1 MTEPGAPMST
11 PQQVL
16 RFPPT
21 LAGLD
26 TAAAWLRALIGREV
40 NDDARYN
47 LELVFEE
54 VAANIVRHG
63 HPTGDIET
71 AVRFDADEIV
81 LTFEDDGVAF
91 DPGEGPARALPS
103 SLDEARVGGLGL
115 VLLRKIVTRMTY
127 ERTAQKRNILSLA
140 IPAR

>member
-1 MTEPGAPMST
+1 MSAR
-11 PQQVL
+11 QQVL

-26 TAAAWLRALIGREV
+26 EAAATLRALIGRDV

-47 LELVFEE
+47 VELVFEE

-63 HPTGDIET
+63 RPTGEIET
-71 AVRFDADEIV
+71 AVQFDADEIV
-81 LTFEDDGVAF
+81 LTFEDDGVPF
-91 DPGEGPARALPS
+91 DPREHPDRAAPS
-103 SLDEARVGGLGL
+103 SLDEAPVGGLGL

-127 ERTAQKRNILSLA
+127 ERTAQKRNVLTLA